1 MVTGIRD
8 PGAGER
14 WKDFR
19 KLQAAPSRGVGFF
32 QVGWSE
38 VGLSDGCWV
47 VSKIEVFGRYR
58 MQFLDGAFGGF

>member
-1 MVTGIRD
+1 MVTGIQD

-19 KLQAAPSRGVGFF
+19 KLQAAPNRGVGFF

-38 VGLSDGCWV
+38 VGLSDGLGC
-47 VSKIEVFGRYR
+47 
-58 MQFLDGAFGGF
+58 